1 MKLRILSCFLI
12 FALCFSMLSACGSDT
27 APSDHSPNSS
37 LQTEISD
44 SQDSTPVESS
54 ETDPAGT
61 SDDDSSEGEAEPSQ
75 VVEPATPPDQQAE
88 SSAPAEITT
97 ASRFSTS
104 DVPAYSGKAYTSVNG
119 NVPYF
124 SAAELATQSFETY
137 SDLDSLGRCG
147 VTYACIGKD
156 LMPTEER
163 GSIGMVKPTGWHT
176 VRYDD
181 LVDGKYLYNRCHLIG
196 YQLTGENANT
206 KNLIT
211 GTRYLNIEGIYF
223 GVNKLT
229 GELKHISEVPS
240 GQKCNCIC
248 AACLQPFEARKG
260 TRRRHHFAH
269 VSNYECMYASEVAIY
284 KAFAEAL
291 KQSGFLTLSPVMLRF
306 PAWHDPELLQE
317 ARRLKIDSVA
327 FECEPLSY
335 PPLLRVTMQGTPL
348 RILLDFDRYYDDDD
362 RVELAEEA
370 KAEDY
375 SLLLIS
381 MPKIEQDTEFT
392 PDRLQSAL
400 QDNDR
405 TEWVFS
411 RLEEQWKQKY
421 YAVAVSPPEHGTGNL
436 CPISF
441 GKYKGKYSARWID
454 CAHCHFNVAQPPC
467 CLCVAGAGIQKK
479 EDFKRDLQDRLF
491 DIDKIRRTNEE
502 EIRLREER
510 ERSFERRSVYPRPTP
525 YAARPVVP
533 AGPTQEELDAEYIR
547 ICQSYD
553 PTSDEWTVDRYNRRW
568 IMCTVC
574 GRIKQDTQ
582 MSYYGGKGGANRGV
596 CADCSRNGRS

>member
-1 MKLRILSCFLI
+1 MAKNIKKR
-12 FALCFSMLSACGSDT
+12 SAS
-27 APSDHSPNSS
+27 H
-37 LQTEISD
+37 
-44 SQDSTPVESS
+44 
-54 ETDPAGT
+54 
-61 SDDDSSEGEAEPSQ
+61 
-75 VVEPATPPDQQAE
+75 
-88 SSAPAEITT
+88 
-97 ASRFSTS
+97 
-104 DVPAYSGKAYTSVNG
+104 
-119 NVPYF
+119 
-124 SAAELATQSFETY
+124 
-137 SDLDSLGRCG
+137 
-147 VTYACIGKD
+147 
-156 LMPTEER
+156 
-163 GSIGMVKPTGWHT
+163 
-176 VRYDD
+176 
-181 LVDGKYLYNRCHLIG
+181 
-196 YQLTGENANT
+196 
-206 KNLIT
+206 
-211 GTRYLNIEGIYF
+211 IYF

-411 RLEEQWKQKY
+411 RLEEQWKQKNKKGIY
-421 YAVAVSPPEHGTGNL
+421 TFVFDGDESSLNL
-436 CPISF
+436 RQFSASEKRVLYERCGGFCKRCGPKIHYKIEEMEADHIKPWSDG
-441 GKYKGKYSARWID
+441 GK
-454 CAHCHFNVAQPPC
+454 
-467 CLCVAGAGIQKK
+467 
-479 EDFKRDLQDRLF
+479 
-491 DIDKIRRTNEE
+491 T
-502 EIRLREER
+502 
-510 ERSFERRSVYPRPTP
+510 
-525 YAARPVVP
+525 
-533 AGPTQEELDAEYIR
+533 ELDNGQML
-547 ICQSYD
+547 CKHH
-553 PTSDEWTVDRYNRRW
+553 NR
-568 IMCTVC
+568 V
-574 GRIKQDTQ
+574 
-582 MSYYGGKGGANRGV
+582 KGNK
-596 CADCSRNGRS
+596 

>member
-1 MKLRILSCFLI
+1 MEYHWYEDYWAMPRNLPRGHEFFIGYYQTQRAVHHHVAFIHTDQSCFLSTHLFDQGYRI
-12 FALCFSMLSACGSDT
+12 FLHFKSGT
-27 APSDHSPNSS
+27 V
-37 LQTEISD
+37 TE
-44 SQDSTPVESS
+44 V
-54 ETDPAGT
+54 
-61 SDDDSSEGEAEPSQ
+61 
-75 VVEPATPPDQQAE
+75 
-88 SSAPAEITT
+88 
-97 ASRFSTS
+97 
-104 DVPAYSGKAYTSVNG
+104 
-119 NVPYF
+119 
-124 SAAELATQSFETY
+124 
-137 SDLDSLGRCG
+137 GR
-147 VTYACIGKD
+147 
-156 LMPTEER
+156 
-163 GSIGMVKPTGWHT
+163 
-176 VRYDD
+176 
-181 LVDGKYLYNRCHLIG
+181 
-196 YQLTGENANT
+196 GEN
-206 KNLIT
+206 
-211 GTRYLNIEGIYF
+211 
-223 GVNKLT
+223 
-229 GELKHISEVPS
+229 P
-240 GQKCNCIC
+240 
-248 AACLQPFEARKG
+248 
-260 TRRRHHFAH
+260 
-269 VSNYECMYASEVAIY
+269 
-284 KAFAEAL
+284 AL
-291 KQSGFLTLSPVMLRF
+291 PV
-306 PAWHDPELLQE
+306 W
-317 ARRLKIDSVA
+317 IDSVA

-574 GRIKQDTQ
+574 GRIKQDAQ

>member
-1 MKLRILSCFLI
+1 MAKNIKKR
-12 FALCFSMLSACGSDT
+12 SAS
-27 APSDHSPNSS
+27 H
-37 LQTEISD
+37 
-44 SQDSTPVESS
+44 
-54 ETDPAGT
+54 
-61 SDDDSSEGEAEPSQ
+61 
-75 VVEPATPPDQQAE
+75 
-88 SSAPAEITT
+88 
-97 ASRFSTS
+97 
-104 DVPAYSGKAYTSVNG
+104 
-119 NVPYF
+119 
-124 SAAELATQSFETY
+124 
-137 SDLDSLGRCG
+137 
-147 VTYACIGKD
+147 
-156 LMPTEER
+156 
-163 GSIGMVKPTGWHT
+163 
-176 VRYDD
+176 
-181 LVDGKYLYNRCHLIG
+181 
-196 YQLTGENANT
+196 
-206 KNLIT
+206 
-211 GTRYLNIEGIYF
+211 IYF

-284 KAFAEAL
+284 KAIAEAL
-291 KQSGFLTLSPVMLRF
+291 KQSGFLTLPPVMLRF

-370 KAEDY
+370 KVEDY

-502 EIRLREER
+502 EIRLREVR

-525 YAARPVVP
+525 YAARPVVQP
-533 AGPTQEELDAEYIR
+533 VLRKRSWMRNISGSARAMTRPLMNGQWIATIGDGSCVRFAAELSRMRRCPITVAREVQTGESVPIVHEMVVANPHIWLDIIR
-547 ICQSYD
+547 MM
-553 PTSDEWTVDRYNRRW
+553 V
-568 IMCTVC
+568 
-574 GRIKQDTQ
+574 
-582 MSYYGGKGGANRGV
+582 YY
-596 CADCSRNGRS
+596 

>member
-1 MKLRILSCFLI
+1 MTDMAIGEKYAPLGNWLKEHGGDSVKLTFDELNQIIPIPNHAYKNRPSWANLSNPASFCSSWISAGYVVDSISLEEQWVVFRKGEVQGHTHHSKPPYRVVDQKKLAEAIQAGYECYDSMKDDPHHRYLSWEYCHEAFRLNRHPQIDATIDYLCLHLAWYLASWGMLRNSFLMQKDYKIHADVVRLIYQPEWDDLWDLSPEKLSQEYYADRIMKL
-12 FALCFSMLSACGSDT
+12 
-27 APSDHSPNSS
+27 
-37 LQTEISD
+37 
-44 SQDSTPVESS
+44 
-54 ETDPAGT
+54 
-61 SDDDSSEGEAEPSQ
+61 
-75 VVEPATPPDQQAE
+75 
-88 SSAPAEITT
+88 
-97 ASRFSTS
+97 
-104 DVPAYSGKAYTSVNG
+104 
-119 NVPYF
+119 
-124 SAAELATQSFETY
+124 
-137 SDLDSLGRCG
+137 
-147 VTYACIGKD
+147 
-156 LMPTEER
+156 
-163 GSIGMVKPTGWHT
+163 
-176 VRYDD
+176 
-181 LVDGKYLYNRCHLIG
+181 
-196 YQLTGENANT
+196 
-206 KNLIT
+206 
-211 GTRYLNIEGIYF
+211 
-223 GVNKLT
+223 
-229 GELKHISEVPS
+229 
-240 GQKCNCIC
+240 
-248 AACLQPFEARKG
+248 
-260 TRRRHHFAH
+260 
-269 VSNYECMYASEVAIY
+269 MYASEVAIY

-574 GRIKQDTQ
+574 GRIKQDAQ

>member
-1 MKLRILSCFLI
+1 MAKNIKKR
-12 FALCFSMLSACGSDT
+12 SAS
-27 APSDHSPNSS
+27 H
-37 LQTEISD
+37 
-44 SQDSTPVESS
+44 
-54 ETDPAGT
+54 
-61 SDDDSSEGEAEPSQ
+61 
-75 VVEPATPPDQQAE
+75 
-88 SSAPAEITT
+88 
-97 ASRFSTS
+97 
-104 DVPAYSGKAYTSVNG
+104 
-119 NVPYF
+119 
-124 SAAELATQSFETY
+124 
-137 SDLDSLGRCG
+137 
-147 VTYACIGKD
+147 
-156 LMPTEER
+156 
-163 GSIGMVKPTGWHT
+163 
-176 VRYDD
+176 
-181 LVDGKYLYNRCHLIG
+181 
-196 YQLTGENANT
+196 
-206 KNLIT
+206 
-211 GTRYLNIEGIYF
+211 IYF

-467 CLCVAGAGIQKK
+467 CLCVAGA
-479 EDFKRDLQDRLF
+479 EFKRKKTSREICKIGYSTSIRLGERMKKRSGCVKNEKDLSSEDLSILVQHRMLLGLWSQPVLRKRSWMRNISGSARAMTRPLMNGQWIATIGDGSCVRFAAELSR
-491 DIDKIRRTNEE
+491 IRRCPITVAREVQTGESVPIVHEMVVANPHSWLDI
-502 EIRLREER
+502 IRMM
-510 ERSFERRSVYPRPTP
+510 VY
-525 YAARPVVP
+525 Y
-533 AGPTQEELDAEYIR
+533 
-547 ICQSYD
+547 
-553 PTSDEWTVDRYNRRW
+553 
-568 IMCTVC
+568 
-574 GRIKQDTQ
+574 
-582 MSYYGGKGGANRGV
+582 
-596 CADCSRNGRS
+596 

>member
-1 MKLRILSCFLI
+1 MAKNIKKR
-12 FALCFSMLSACGSDT
+12 SAS
-27 APSDHSPNSS
+27 H
-37 LQTEISD
+37 
-44 SQDSTPVESS
+44 
-54 ETDPAGT
+54 
-61 SDDDSSEGEAEPSQ
+61 
-75 VVEPATPPDQQAE
+75 
-88 SSAPAEITT
+88 
-97 ASRFSTS
+97 
-104 DVPAYSGKAYTSVNG
+104 
-119 NVPYF
+119 
-124 SAAELATQSFETY
+124 
-137 SDLDSLGRCG
+137 
-147 VTYACIGKD
+147 
-156 LMPTEER
+156 
-163 GSIGMVKPTGWHT
+163 
-176 VRYDD
+176 
-181 LVDGKYLYNRCHLIG
+181 
-196 YQLTGENANT
+196 
-206 KNLIT
+206 
-211 GTRYLNIEGIYF
+211 IYF

-291 KQSGFLTLSPVMLRF
+291 KQSGFLALPPVMLRF

-317 ARRLKIDSVA
+317 SRRMKIDSVA

-375 SLLLIS
+375 SLLVIS

-510 ERSFERRSVYPRPTP
+510 KDLSSEDLSILVQHRMLLGLWSQPVLRKRSWMRNISGSARAMTRPLMNGQWIATIGDGSCVRFAAELSRMRRCPITVAREVQTGESVPIVHEM
-525 YAARPVVP
+525 VVANP
-533 AGPTQEELDAEYIR
+533 HSWLDIIR
-547 ICQSYD
+547 MM
-553 PTSDEWTVDRYNRRW
+553 V
-568 IMCTVC
+568 
-574 GRIKQDTQ
+574 
-582 MSYYGGKGGANRGV
+582 YY
-596 CADCSRNGRS
+596 

>member
-1 MKLRILSCFLI
+1 MEY
-12 FALCFSMLSACGSDT
+12 ALTADHHRVHAFDAEKGQEYYCPVCGNQVI
-27 APSDHSPNSS
+27 PRQGEVNS
-37 LQTEISD
+37 
-44 SQDSTPVESS
+44 
-54 ETDPAGT
+54 
-61 SDDDSSEGEAEPSQ
+61 
-75 VVEPATPPDQQAE
+75 
-88 SSAPAEITT
+88 
-97 ASRFSTS
+97 
-104 DVPAYSGKAYTSVNG
+104 
-119 NVPYF
+119 
-124 SAAELATQSFETY
+124 
-137 SDLDSLGRCG
+137 
-147 VTYACIGKD
+147 
-156 LMPTEER
+156 
-163 GSIGMVKPTGWHT
+163 W
-176 VRYDD
+176 
-181 LVDGKYLYNRCHLIG
+181 
-196 YQLTGENANT
+196 
-206 KNLIT
+206 
-211 GTRYLNIEGIYF
+211 
-223 GVNKLT
+223 
-229 GELKHISEVPS
+229 
-240 GQKCNCIC
+240 
-248 AACLQPFEARKG
+248 
-260 TRRRHHFAH
+260 HFAH
-269 VSNYECMYASEVAIY
+269 VTSCMDDWKYDMSEWHRGW
-284 KAFAEAL
+284 
-291 KQSGFLTLSPVMLRF
+291 QSRF
-306 PAWHDPELLQE
+306 PENVREIVVEHRGECHRADILMGGYVIEFQHSPISAGEFERRNKFYTRAGYKVIWVFDETYAFGNEYISSSLDDENKFVWKWPNRVLASVVPQRSTDIAVVLQLTE
-317 ARRLKIDSVA
+317 DH
-327 FECEPLSY
+327 
-335 PPLLRVTMQGTPL
+335 
-348 RILLDFDRYYDDDD
+348 D

-574 GRIKQDTQ
+574 GRIKQDAQ